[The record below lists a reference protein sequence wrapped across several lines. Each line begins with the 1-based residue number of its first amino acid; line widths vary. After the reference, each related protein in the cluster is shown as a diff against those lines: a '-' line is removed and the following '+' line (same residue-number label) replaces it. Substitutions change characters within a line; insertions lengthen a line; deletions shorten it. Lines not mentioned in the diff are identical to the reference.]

1 MTSRRE
7 DFEDTSA
14 EIPEAVVEWLGAGS
28 DSGVPV
34 TPSVR
39 EWLAQAPE
47 NQRALDDFERVWR
60 LSQAPPPPNG
70 WPALRSRIERA
81 EARPRRDIS
90 PAARRGSILQFAIAA
105 AAVMAIGAGVYWP
118 RDEAASLAQAQP
130 TVVTVPPGA
139 TSTVRLSDG
148 VVVQINSA
156 STLSYSAPRDGIQEV
171 RLAGEAYFSVPHDPS
186 RTFRVVT
193 DVGVVKDIGTEFNVE
208 ARSGKV
214 AVTVVDGVAELEA
227 AGRQVSLRAGQMSFA
242 LKGAAPV
249 EPGPANLTA
258 ALSWMHGRLVFLD
271 EPLETVAAALNR
283 RFGVPFD
290 VSDDL
295 KAVRLTA
302 SMTARESTDAA
313 AAVCAAVSARCE
325 PLGAGWSI
333 TRRPK

>member
-1 MTSRRE
+1 
-7 DFEDTSA
+7 
-14 EIPEAVVEWLGAGS
+14 
-28 DSGVPV
+28 
-34 TPSVR
+34 
-39 EWLAQAPE
+39 
-47 NQRALDDFERVWR
+47 
-60 LSQAPPPPNG
+60 
-70 WPALRSRIERA
+70 
-81 EARPRRDIS
+81 
-90 PAARRGSILQFAIAA
+90 LQFAVAA

-118 RDEAASLAQAQP
+118 RGEAASPAQAQP

-139 TSTVRLSDG
+139 TSTVRLSNG

-156 STLSYSAPRDGIQEV
+156 STLSYAAPRDGIQEV
-171 RLAGEAYFSVPHDPS
+171 RLAGEAYFSVPHDPN

-193 DVGVVKDIGTEFNVE
+193 DVGVVRDIGTEFNVE

-227 AGRQVSLRAGQMSFA
+227 AGRKVSLRAGQMSSA
-242 LKGAAPV
+242 LKGAAPD

-258 ALSWMHGRLVFLD
+258 ALSWMHGRLVFHD